1 MDKTKHK
8 QITVQV
14 PAELHAA
21 ALEAKRVTGIPLAVI
36 IVRALRSWTKEIRP
50 AEPKVGHR
58 APKAKGFAEKE

>member
-50 AEPKVGHR
+50 AESMGHR